1 MSIKALILAAGYGT
15 RMRPLTEHTPK
26 PLLQAGGK
34 ALIEYTIDSLVKA
47 GVRDLVINHAWLGE
61 QIEAALG
68 DGSRYGARIRYS
80 AEGEPLETAGG
91 IRKALPLL
99 ASDDAYSD
107 ASDFEFIVTNGDVY
121 CEYDYSQLLEHRLA
135 TGQLAHVLLTEN
147 PEHNPAG
154 DFLLYDDGRVRTKPL
169 IQGTAM
175 SAGQARVMTFSGIGR
190 YRSSMFSQLPAGAYP
205 LAPVLRK
212 AMDQGGVTGQALD
225 ATWLDIGTVDRLQA
239 LDRMLQSRP

>member
-1 MSIKALILAAGYGT
+1 MTIKALILAAGYGT

-26 PLLQAGGK
+26 PLLKAGGR
-34 ALIEYTIDSLVKA
+34 ALIEYTIEGLVKA
-47 GVRDLVINHAWLGE
+47 GLRELVINHAWLGE

-68 DGSRYGARIRYS
+68 DGSRYGAVIRYS
-80 AEGEPLETAGG
+80 AEREPLETAGG
-91 IRKALPLL
+91 IRQALPLL
-99 ASDDAYSD
+99 AQDDSE
-107 ASDFEFIVTNGDVY
+107 DFEFIVTNGDVY

-135 TGQLAHVLLTEN
+135 PAELAHVLLTDN
-147 PEHNPAG
+147 PDHNPAG

-175 SAGQARVMTFSGIGR
+175 TAGQARVMTFSGIGR
-190 YRSSMFSQLPAGAYP
+190 YRSSMFSKLPAGAYP

-212 AMDQGGVTGQALD
+212 AMDQGAVTGQALD

-239 LDRMLQSRP
+239 LDRMLQSPH